1 MKMTIKQEHLLEK
14 KKENETLKYKS
25 NFWKSY
31 LFHLLIGGHLVSGII
46 TIFFMN
52 WGKLSFLEIMI
63 LQSYFWIMILIFE
76 IPCGAIS
83 DYLSRK
89 TALFLG
95 GLTTAIAAIVYSI
108 TPNIIMFIL
117 GETLWAFG
125 EAQISGT
132 NTAIMYETLK
142 KFNREDE
149 IAKFSGRNVSFYVA
163 GIGISAPIGSLLTL
177 VIPMQLVVTLMV
189 IPFFSAAIIALT
201 LKEPNHQNRKD
212 SKQSKSYVTT
222 IKSGIKELKHN
233 KNLRTLAFDQ
243 VIAEGLIFIIFWTY
257 QPYLIEHG
265 VLVVYL
271 GFIGT
276 SLTIMQVIF
285 MNLVPK
291 IYERIDDKKLLLLVF
306 TLVPGSCFILLA
318 ILKISFIII
327 ILFMIIV
334 GFGISRSLIYVK
346 SINKQIETENRATV
360 LSTINM
366 MSTLIKAI
374 LFPIVG
380 YIVMSS
386 LSLCFIILGI
396 IMISIA
402 FLSRVENIHLI

>member
-1 MKMTIKQEHLLEK
+1 MGAHL
-14 KKENETLKYKS
+14 
-25 NFWKSY
+25 
-31 LFHLLIGGHLVSGII
+31 ISGII
-46 TIFFMN
+46 TIFFMT
-52 WGKLSFLEIMI
+52 WGKLSFVEIMY

-95 GLTTAIAAIVYSI
+95 GITTAIAAIIYSI
-108 TPNIIMFIL
+108 TPNIFMFIL

-132 NTAIMYETLK
+132 NTAIMYDTLK

-149 IAKFSGRNVSFYVA
+149 IAKFSARNVSFFVV
-163 GIGISAPIGSLLTL
+163 GIGISAPLGSLLTL
-177 VIPMQLVVTLMV
+177 VISIQLVVTLMC
-189 IPFFSAAIIALT
+189 IPFFSAAIVALS
-201 LKEPNHQNRKD
+201 LNEPNHQIPETSDN
-212 SKQSKSYVTT
+212 SQSYFA
-222 IKSGIKELKHN
+222 IIRSGIKELKHN

-243 VIAEGLIFIIFWTY
+243 VIAEGLIFLIFWTY
-257 QPYLIEHG
+257 QPYLIEFG
-265 VLVVYL
+265 ILVAYL

-276 SLTIMQVIF
+276 TITIMQVIF

-291 IYERIDDKKLLLLVF
+291 LYERMENKKRLLWIF
-306 TLVPGSCFILLA
+306 TIIPGLAFILLA
-318 ILKISFIII
+318 ILRISMIII
-327 ILFMIIV
+327 VLFMIIV
-334 GFGISRSLIYVK
+334 GFGISRSIIHVK
-346 SINKQIETENRATV
+346 SINTQIETENRATV

-366 MSTLIKAI
+366 LSTLIKAV
-374 LFPIVG
+374 LFPIAG

-386 LSLCFIILGI
+386 LRSCFIVLGI

-402 FLSRVENIHLI
+402 LFSRVENKHLL